1 MCIASER
8 PQSKP
13 SWQCSPAGRT
23 DHLTCVNIIK
33 SFQRRWLDCWRCPTK
48 HWSLLQ
54 YVGVGFDHLWCCY
67 SYVIRTIQYRMEVNW
82 IVVLWFSYLSLFR
95 NWCPQTVT
103 KTVTCQVQ
111 NGTTLQRVYQ
121 TCRWPQGCN
130 GGRWVYYQHTLT
142 RCLYHFRELPLQPVQ

>member
-1 MCIASER
+1 MLSCWAYGSFNLRKHHKEFSKKMVRLLKVSNKILITFTVCGSWIRSFYGVVILMSSE
-8 PQSKP
+8 P
-13 SWQCSPAGRT
+13 SSTG
-23 DHLTCVNIIK
+23 
-33 SFQRRWLDCWRCPTK
+33 WR
-48 HWSLLQ
+48 SIGLL
-54 YVGVGFDHLWCCY
+54 Y
-67 SYVIRTIQYRMEVNW
+67 SDSHIC
-82 IVVLWFSYLSLFR
+82 LSVR

>member
-8 PQSKP
+8 PQSKQ
-13 SWQCSPAGRT
+13 SWQCSPAGGT
-23 DHLTCVNIIK
+23 DHLTCINIIK
-33 SFQRRWLDCWRCPTK
+33 SFQRRWLDCWRTGVHPTK

-54 YVGVGFDHLWCCY
+54 YVGVGFDHF
-67 SYVIRTIQYRMEVNW
+67 M
-82 IVVLWFSYLSLFR
+82 VLLFLCHQNHPVQDGGQLDCSTLILIFLSLSVR

-103 KTVTCQVQ
+103 KTVACQVQ
-111 NGTTLQRVYQ
+111 NGTILQRVYQ

-142 RCLYHFRELPLQPVQ
+142 KYFISF